1 MAVSMAD
8 SPAVLRFTA
17 GLAGDIYEQ
26 SLEGIRSVLLMVGER
41 HWLAWMEEDLRLYR
55 DEGST
60 EHHRGAYGGMGS
72 FNDLVL
78 SAPGGENQSSAV
90 WLDAALDQLR
100 HLARSSAQAAGSE
113 PDGFLQV
120 GSGSGTGRLLDI
132 RWDHCRSCGNDFIN
146 SWDRE
151 VAAANAWST
160 AEVPLLVGSRR
171 GAQVA
176 NAAVGGLASDG
187 RQRYVDHVERKVDD
201 LHLRRHELGRRW
213 EAACPSCGERSWL
226 SSSAACF

>member
-1 MAVSMAD
+1 MAD

-100 HLARSSAQAAGSE
+100 HLARSSAQAAVMRERLHQQLG
-113 PDGFLQV
+113 PRGR
-120 GSGSGTGRLLDI
+120 SGQRLEHRRGTPARRVPPRCTGRE
-132 RWDHCRSCGNDFIN
+132 RRSWRAGIG
-146 SWDRE
+146 RAPE
-151 VAAANAWST
+151 VRR
-160 AEVPLLVGSRR
+160 SRR
-171 GAQVA
+171 AE
-176 NAAVGGLASDG
+176 G
-187 RQRYVDHVERKVDD
+187 R
-201 LHLRRHELGRRW
+201 
-213 EAACPSCGERSWL
+213 
-226 SSSAACF
+226 